1 MPEHKPMQKGG
12 AEHIKPMQKGGA
24 TPKKQHKTQ
33 KGGNKSMEDAMKNSM
48 ETLMKNPMEKAMQ
61 KGGAKSKKTNKS
73 KMPSGMAYC
82 IRCQKRV
89 KVNSSEMKM
98 IKMKSG
104 KSRKFKVM
112 QCACGHEVKNFSS

>member
-1 MPEHKPMQKGG
+1 MKTQKAGG
-12 AEHIKPMQKGGA
+12 AELDKNMEEA
-24 TPKKQHKTQ
+24 M
-33 KGGNKSMEDAMKNSM
+33 NKAMEGV
-48 ETLMKNPMEKAMQ
+48 MKNPMQ
-61 KGGAKSKKTNKS
+61 KGGAKSKKTKKTKKS

-82 IRCQKRV
+82 LRCQKRV

-112 QCACGHEVKNFSS
+112 QCDCGHEVKNFSS

>member
-1 MPEHKPMQKGG
+1 MPEH
-12 AEHIKPMQKGGA
+12 KPMQKGGA
-24 TPKKQHKTQ
+24 TPKKQNKTQ
-33 KGGNKSMEDAMKNSM
+33 KGGAEHK
-48 ETLMKNPMEKAMQ
+48 PMQ
-61 KGGAKSKKTNKS
+61 KGGAKSKKTKKS

>member
-1 MPEHKPMQKGG
+1 MSEHK
-12 AEHIKPMQKGGA
+12 KPMQKGGA
-24 TPKKQHKTQ
+24 TPKKQNKTQ
-33 KGGNKSMEDAMKNSM
+33 KGGAEHK
-48 ETLMKNPMEKAMQ
+48 PMQKGGAEHKPMQ
-61 KGGAKSKKTNKS
+61 KGGAKSKKTKKS

-89 KVNSSEMKM
+89 KINSAEMKM
-98 IKMKSG
+98 IKMKTG

>member
-1 MPEHKPMQKGG
+1 MTDSKKPMQKGG
-12 AEHIKPMQKGGA
+12 DNSKKNPMQKGGDNS
-24 TPKKQHKTQ
+24 KKNPMQ
-33 KGGNKSMEDAMKNSM
+33 KGGDNSK
-48 ETLMKNPMEKAMQ
+48 KNPMQKGGDNSKKNPMQ
-61 KGGAKSKKTNKS
+61 KGGAKSKKTKKS

-89 KVNSSEMKM
+89 KVNSSEIKM

-112 QCACGHEVKNFSS
+112 QCDCGHEVKNFSS